1 MDWEYIYG
9 MILIMK
15 INFLEIGILE
25 NGKTG
30 KEMDME
36 NSFIIMVVF
45 MKDFGKIIKKMGL
58 EFIIILIKL
67 NMLAIS
73 KMI

>member
-1 MDWEYIYG
+1 MKNIWVNGKIICRMDWEYIYG

-30 KEMDME
+30 KEMDM
-36 NSFIIMVVF
+36 
-45 MKDFGKIIKKMGL
+45 G
-58 EFIIILIKL
+58 ILL
-67 NMLAIS
+67 
-73 KMI
+73 